1 MDALVDA
8 AALRKNIT
16 GVGRQLLSQGES
28 GVISKAAMRKK
39 KNKESATRSRE
50 RRKRKF
56 EALERRAEE
65 LASENV
71 YLKARVAQ
79 LESNMKHGVVRRFNP
94 AAALPLALRSASK
107 TPSPTASADID
118 AVLPPMP
125 AIGGLVSTR
134 VGFSDSAAEARA
146 TVRTRTT
153 NENENDD
160 DDDGTTENE
169 EERPTKRFK
178 IRHKQGMQNEASFE
192 DDDTSTDEEE
202 VQRCSSSGSEEDD
215 LTKCFSSGERSDASV
230 DESAAAFAADMAWV
244 MQTTTSSSLSRD
256 DPGAETDDVLSFL
269 DDVLGS
275 SAGEEDG
282 SYRGDTFE
290 W

>member
-8 AALRKNIT
+8 AALRKNIA

-94 AAALPLALRSASK
+94 AAALPLAHRSASK

-134 VGFSDSAAEARA
+134 VGFSDSA
-146 TVRTRTT
+146 
-153 NENENDD
+153 
-160 DDDGTTENE
+160 
-169 EERPTKRFK
+169 
-178 IRHKQGMQNEASFE
+178 
-192 DDDTSTDEEE
+192 
-202 VQRCSSSGSEEDD
+202 
-215 LTKCFSSGERSDASV
+215 
-230 DESAAAFAADMAWV
+230 
-244 MQTTTSSSLSRD
+244 
-256 DPGAETDDVLSFL
+256 
-269 DDVLGS
+269 
-275 SAGEEDG
+275 
-282 SYRGDTFE
+282 
-290 W
+290 

>member
-1 MDALVDA
+1 MWGN
-8 AALRKNIT
+8 R
-16 GVGRQLLSQGES
+16 GGGRG
-28 GVISKAAMRKK
+28 GTTI
-39 KNKESATRSRE
+39 
-50 RRKRKF
+50 
-56 EALERRAEE
+56 
-65 LASENV
+65 
-71 YLKARVAQ
+71 RV
-79 LESNMKHGVVRRFNP
+79 N
-94 AAALPLALRSASK
+94 
-107 TPSPTASADID
+107 
-118 AVLPPMP
+118 
-125 AIGGLVSTR
+125 
-134 VGFSDSAAEARA
+134 AAEARA

-160 DDDGTTENE
+160 DDDRTTENE
-169 EERPTKRFK
+169 EERPTKRYK
-178 IRHKQGMQNEASFE
+178 IRHKQGMQNETSFE

-256 DPGAETDDVLSFL
+256 DAGAETDDVLSFL